1 MTQNPL
7 RSHSRVAFTLVEV
20 LATLVLAAVIL
31 PVAMRGISLALT
43 AAGESRHRM
52 EAASLAQNKLAD
64 LIATGEWQSAD
75 LSGDFGE
82 DRPGYRWQADVS
94 DWDGTTLRQISVS
107 VNWTSA
113 GRERD
118 VALTTLVYEGGT

>member
-1 MTQNPL
+1 MTCSLL
-7 RSHSRVAFTLVEV
+7 RRPNRVAFTLVEV

-43 AAGESRHRM
+43 VAGESRHRM
-52 EAASLAQNKLAD
+52 EAASLAQNKLTD

-82 DRPGYRWQADVS
+82 NWPGYRWQAEVL
-94 DWDGTTLRQISVS
+94 DWDGTALRQISVS

-118 VALTTLVYEGGT
+118 VALTTLAYEGGL